1 MARRRTTKKTTR
13 TRKKQGVSIL
23 GMAETYALLN
33 VASQTAFNTNV
44 VQFLTSRHISG
55 SSSITLNELMKGGQY
70 FYDRPDVAGVQGSG
84 YYIMQNLRN
93 NWVKGATQM
102 VIIPMAFRF
111 GKKLGRPAITRT
123 NRLLNQAG
131 IGSTVKL

>member
-1 MARRRTTKKTTR
+1 MATRRRTKKTTR

-44 VQFLTSRHISG
+44 VEFLTSKHVSG
-55 SSSITLNELMKGGQY
+55 SSKITLNELMKGNQY
-70 FYDRPDVAGVQGSG
+70 FYDRPEIAGVQGAG
-84 YYIMQNLRN
+84 YYVMENLKS
-93 NWVKGATQM
+93 NWLKGATQM
-102 VIIPMAFRF
+102 VLIPMAFRF
-111 GKKLGRPAITRT
+111 GKNLARPAITRT
-123 NRLLNQAG
+123 NRLLNQAR

>member
-1 MARRRTTKKTTR
+1 
-13 TRKKQGVSIL
+13 
-23 GMAETYALLN
+23 
-33 VASQTAFNTNV
+33 
-44 VQFLTSRHISG
+44 
-55 SSSITLNELMKGGQY
+55 
-70 FYDRPDVAGVQGSG
+70 
-84 YYIMQNLRN
+84 MQNLKS

-102 VIIPMAFRF
+102 VLIPMAFRF

>member
-1 MARRRTTKKTTR
+1 M
-13 TRKKQGVSIL
+13 

-55 SSSITLNELMKGGQY
+55 SSSITLNEIMKGGGY
-70 FYDRPDVAGVQGSG
+70 FYDRPEIAGVQGAG
-84 YYIMQNLRN
+84 YYVMQNLKS

-102 VIIPMAFRF
+102 VLIPMAFRF